1 VDLRKARLGM
11 IRAFPGGWDSM
22 AAALG
27 MTRQALENRVYE
39 RKGQSLLTETDLQMQ
54 ALSDTNF
61 FAIAV
66 ARLSGGTY
74 VKLPRLDNV
83 GRAELLEKFNELY
96 AELGSLSQTF
106 KGAID
111 DDEIDRG
118 ERVSIETTADKMHR
132 TLEELLAVMFRVYCR
147 HGSDTLD
154 STRED

>member
-1 VDLRKARLGM
+1 M
-11 IRAFPGGWDSM
+11 IKAFPGGWDAI

-54 ALSDTNF
+54 ALSDTDF

-66 ARLSGGTY
+66 ARLSGGTF
-74 VKLPRLDNV
+74 VKLPRMADV
-83 GRAELLEKFNELY
+83 GRDELLEKFNELY
-96 AELGSLSQTF
+96 AELGTLSQTF

-118 ERVSIETTADKMHR
+118 ERVNLESIADQMHR
-132 TLEELLAVMFRVYCR
+132 KLEELLAVMFRVYCR
-147 HGSDTLD
+147 HGSDMLAATID
-154 STRED
+154 G